1 MEYKEQD
8 FYPEQ
13 NDPQSAGKDSCNTAD
28 EAVAPDAENEESN
41 ANPPKDEISEQP
53 LARKEKRFSI
63 HSLISLACI
72 VAAISILLTFVVT
85 NNANRFYYT
94 QELERQ
100 NEIIQNY
107 RENGVPS
114 HAEGIPDFSEL
125 ETLAQLFEQ
134 FSYYANDLSEKE
146 LLTAVMKAYAAATG
160 DDYAEYYTEEEY
172 AAITAERDGDQVGI
186 GVSVVQSTLAVQG
199 IEYAV
204 FQITSIY
211 QNAPAATTDLRA
223 GDCIY
228 AVRTASGYQNV
239 STLGYANALALFGGE
254 RGTAVDFLVFR
265 QQEGGYASLPFSV
278 VRNDFETQS
287 VSYTRAENDASV
299 AIVRIS
305 NFDLTTPHQLKNA
318 VQTLIN
324 QGATKFVFDVRN
336 NPGGDLQSIKATLTY
351 FLQKGDLI
359 LSSIDRNGTVAKS
372 YYAEAMLFTGEYAA
386 CNVAESE
393 IGMFSDLD
401 MAVLCNGNTASAAEV
416 FTATLRD
423 YGLAS
428 IVGEKTFGKGIMQ
441 SFFPMSMFG
450 NYSGYA
456 KMTTYAY
463 VTKCGVTYH
472 KIGITPDPNLTVPLS
487 EEAKQYN
494 FYVLPEAKDNQLQAA
509 IAQFQ

>member
-8 FYPEQ
+8 NYPEKE
-13 NDPQSAGKDSCNTAD
+13 PSQSAGEEAPETTEKSSDQENLSGIVPETQAD
-28 EAVAPDAENEESN
+28 TE
-41 ANPPKDEISEQP
+41 ANPGKVRE
-53 LARKEKRFSI
+53 EKRFSI
-63 HSLISLACI
+63 HTLISLGCI
-72 VAAISILLTFVVT
+72 VAAISVLLTFIVT

-107 RENGVPS
+107 RENGVS
-114 HAEGIPDFSEL
+114 SDVEGIPDFSEL

-134 FSYYANDLSEKE
+134 FSYYASDLSEEE
-146 LLTAVMKAYAAATG
+146 LLTAVMKAYASATG

-172 AAITAERDGDQVGI
+172 AAITAEREGDHVGI
-186 GVSVVQSTLAVQG
+186 GVSVVQTTLTVEN

-211 QNAPAATTDLRA
+211 QNAPAASSDLRA

-228 AVRTASGYQNV
+228 AVKTESGYQNV
-239 STLGYANALALFGGE
+239 STLGYANALSLFSGE
-254 RGTAVDFLVFR
+254 PGTAVEFFAFR
-265 QQEGGYASLPFSV
+265 QAEQGYESLAFSI
-278 VRNDFETQS
+278 VRNSFESQS
-287 VSYTRAENDASV
+287 VSYELAENHASV
-299 AIVRIS
+299 AIVQIS
-305 NFDLTTPHQLKNA
+305 SFDLTTPHQLKNA
-318 VQTLIN
+318 VQTLKN
-324 QGATKFVFDVRN
+324 QGATKFIFDVRN

-359 LSSIDRNGTVAKS
+359 LSSIDRNGNVAKS
-372 YYAEAMLFTGEYAA
+372 YYAEAMYFTGEYAS
-386 CNVAESE
+386 CNVYEYE
-393 IGMFSDLD
+393 IGMFADLD
-401 MAVLCNGNTASAAEV
+401 MVVLCNGNTASAAEV
-416 FTATLRD
+416 FTATMRD
-423 YGLAS
+423 YGLAD

-441 SFFPMSMFG
+441 SFFPMSVFG
-450 NYSGYA
+450 NYTGYA

-472 KIGITPDPNLTVPLS
+472 EIGISPEPNLTVPLS

-494 FYVLPEAKDNQLQAA
+494 FYVLPQAKDNQLQAA